1 MINRKKFN
9 LLDLDYILVDSINN
23 DLYEKLFEKYEV
35 RTFKDLDDLIKD
47 GTIKDKFLEGIIED
61 RKAGIGIQLKDVST
75 ECLKNDSVAKKLL
88 EKLNI
93 NNFQELG
100 IYIGNENEEVI
111 NNMYLINAFKMVA
124 KLITEKNK
132 SKTR

>member
-23 DLYEKLFEKYEV
+23 DLYEKLFKKYEI
-35 RTFKDLDDLIKD
+35 RTFKDLDELIKD
-47 GTIKDKFLEGIIED
+47 GTIKDKFLEEVIED
-61 RKAGIGIQLKDVST
+61 RKAGIGIKLKDVST
-75 ECLKNDSVAKKLL
+75 DCLKNDPVAKNLL

-93 NNFQELG
+93 NNFQELSV
-100 IYIGNENEEVI
+100 YIGNENEEVI

-124 KLITEKNK
+124 KLITEKSNK
-132 SKTR
+132 KTR

>member
-23 DLYEKLFEKYEV
+23 DLYEKLFKKYEI
-35 RTFKDLDDLIKD
+35 RTFKDLDELIKD

-75 ECLKNDSVAKKLL
+75 DCLKNDLTAKSLL
-88 EKLNI
+88 EKLHI
-93 NNFQELG
+93 NDFQELSV
-100 IYIGNENEEVI
+100 YIGNENQEVI

-132 SKTR
+132 NKTR